1 MPKAVHLAKV
11 KIPCK
16 INLENSRIPIAEV
29 KNEAELYK
37 SSPLANNIKS
47 HQSAKV
53 KIFTV
58 PFASEISSLLY
69 LSMLILFAP
78 P

>member
-1 MPKAVHLAKV
+1 MPQAVHLAKV
-11 KIPCK
+11 KISCK
-16 INLENSRIPIAEV
+16 IWLENLRIPIAEV

-37 SSPLANNIKS
+37 SSPLANSIKS
-47 HQSAKV
+47 YQSAEV

-58 PFASEISSLLY
+58 PFASAISSLLY